1 MVMKNNVE
9 QARELDKLLK
19 QEGNFARLC
28 VKLKDAI
35 LIKNFNNDNE
45 VCIID
50 NSTGEILGAVGQEE
64 LYLISFFT
72 GKITLEKMLADLNDY
87 DEEDIKE
94 FIIQL
99 FEQKIINYTLS

>member
-1 MVMKNNVE
+1 MKNDVE
-9 QARELDKLLK
+9 LARELDNLLK
-19 QEGNFARLC
+19 QEENAGRFC

-35 LIKNFNNDNE
+35 FIKNFNNDDE

-64 LYLISFFT
+64 LHLISFFT
-72 GKITLEKMLADLNDY
+72 GKITLEKMLEDLNDY

-99 FEQKIINYTLS
+99 FEQKIINYSIS